1 MFILISL
8 GILLAALLAIGLVR
22 LTGRPAGFAWVA
34 AAIGTLLTWLS
45 LPLWQLELP
54 TRLPWNAWALLTFL
68 HAVPDF
74 QADAYAWLYAFS
86 LSALATAVVCT
97 SPARLNALSPLSW
110 FGTVALS
117 LLALLAV
124 MADNILT
131 MALAWTAIDLL
142 EYLNTLR
149 LVRTPAVAERAV
161 VALTFR
167 AAGTGFA
174 LWAAVVSAAG
184 GKLVALQET
193 PPEAWLFLLLAVGL
207 RLGVIP
213 LHLPFR
219 EDVTLRRGMGSA
231 LRLTAAATSL
241 VVLARLPAGALE
253 PPLLP
258 ALLLLVAL
266 AALYAGWKWLSL
278 PDELNARPYWII
290 GMSAL
295 SLAAALRGSP
305 QGSAAWGTAL
315 VLFGGLS
322 FLYSARQVWFTRLLA
337 GLALFLLSLPF
348 TLTATGWEGNF
359 PLPAVF
365 WPLFLAA
372 HAMLTAGYLRH
383 LFRSGET
390 SFGAL
395 PRWAQSAYP
404 LGLGVLA
411 LTLLLVGVWGWPG
424 GGQIGVWQ
432 VSLLLTALAVLTGT
446 VFWRLRRFAARA
458 ESPSSDAAA
467 GPSRFDQVQEFLASL
482 LWSLYRLTG
491 RMVGYVTTLLEGD
504 GGLLWTLLLLL
515 VVLTALR
522 GS

>member
-1 MFILISL
+1 MFLLISM

-22 LTGRPAGFAWVA
+22 LTGRPAALSWVA
-34 AAIGTLLTWLS
+34 AALGALLAWVS
-45 LPLWQLELP
+45 LPLWQFELP
-54 TRLPWNAWALLTFL
+54 ARLPLNTWSPLTLF
-68 HAVPDF
+68 HAAPDF

-86 LSALATAVVCT
+86 LSALAAAVIFT

-110 FGTVALS
+110 FGTIALS

-124 MADNILT
+124 MANNILT
-131 MALAWTAIDLL
+131 LALTWTALDLL

-149 LVRTPAVAERAV
+149 MARTPAVAERAV

-174 LWAAVVSAAG
+174 LWAAVVSAAAG
-184 GKLVALQET
+184 SSVSLQET

-219 EDVTLRRGMGSA
+219 EDVALRRGIGSA

-241 VVLARLPAGALE
+241 VVLARLPDGAIE
-253 PPLLP
+253 SPLLP

-295 SLAAALRGSP
+295 SLAAALRGSQ

-322 FLYSARQVWFTRLLA
+322 FLYSARQVWFSRLLA
-337 GLALFLLSLPF
+337 GLVVFLLSLPF

-359 PLPAVF
+359 PLPALF
-365 WPLFLAA
+365 WPLFLTA

-383 LFRSGET
+383 VFRSGET
-390 SFGAL
+390 PFGEL

-411 LTLLLVGVWGWPG
+411 LTLLLTGLWGWPG
-424 GGQIGVWQ
+424 GLQIGVWQ
-432 VSLLLTALAVLTGT
+432 VALLLTVLALLMGAA
-446 VFWRLRRFAARA
+446 FWRVRQSGVRP
-458 ESPSSDAAA
+458 ESSPSHSEP
-467 GPSRFDQVQEFLASL
+467 GPSRFDQIQEFLAGL

-491 RMVGYVTTLLEGD
+491 RMVGYVTALLEGD
-504 GGLLWTLLLLL
+504 GGLLWTMLLLL